1 MGLSAFDASAAAPPP
16 MTATQRLTL
25 VAMSLGLGMIF
36 LDALIVN
43 VGLPDIQASF
53 GVGESGLQWVVTA
66 YSLGMAVAI
75 MSSATL
81 ADVYGRRRL
90 FIAGIVLFAASSAAC
105 GLAPNLALLNVARG
119 AQGIS
124 GATITVTSLALVSAA
139 FPEAKQKARAIGMW
153 NAIASCATAVGPT
166 IGGFMIEHLGWRSI
180 FLVNLPIALVV
191 IALTVKFVA
200 ESRDDRPR
208 RLDLP
213 GQALFA
219 IAVGAFAYAMIE
231 APRAGW
237 LSGTILALF
246 ALSAAALAAFVRVER
261 RSADPM
267 MDVSLFLHRTYALA
281 IVTIFAQFL
290 AIYGMLLVITQYFQN
305 VRGYPPQDTGMLL
318 LPFSTMI
325 ITVSLLVGRAIARVG
340 TRPPILLGL
349 AITIAGLVVMAAGL
363 TMNTLVVGSG
373 LALAAAGA
381 AMCLTPVTSV
391 AMSSVDPE
399 RAGMAAG
406 IMSAQRAIGS
416 SVGFAVLGSVLAAWL
431 GATLDRDLV
440 AAIPDPAERRVVAE
454 DIVRNANPRAFHAEI
469 GPGRPIQHPS
479 AATKAAI
486 LSAADGGFVAGIRV
500 ALGVAIAL
508 LVVVLLAAVVGL
520 PRAPPG
526 AMAAPLD
533 APAG

>member
-1 MGLSAFDASAAAPPP
+1 
-16 MTATQRLTL
+16 MTATQRWTL
-25 VAMSLGLGMIF
+25 VAMSLGLGIIF

-90 FIAGIVLFAASSAAC
+90 FLIGIVLFAASSAAC
-105 GLAPNLALLNVARG
+105 GFAPNLAVLNAARG
-119 AQGIS
+119 VQGIAA
-124 GATITVTSLALVSAA
+124 ATITVTSLALVSAA
-139 FPEAKQKARAIGMW
+139 FPEAKQKARAIGLW
-153 NAIASCATAVGPT
+153 NAIASCATAIGPT

-191 IALTVKFVA
+191 IVMTVRFVV

-213 GQALFA
+213 GQVLFVV
-219 IAVGAFAYAMIE
+219 AVGAFAYAMIE
-231 APRAGW
+231 APRVGW
-237 LSGTILALF
+237 LSATIVALF
-246 ALSAAALAAFVRVER
+246 VLSAASLAAFVRVER
-261 RSADPM
+261 KSADPM
-267 MDVSLFLHRTYALA
+267 MDVSLFRHRTYTLA

-290 AIYGMLLVITQYFQN
+290 AIYGMLLVVTQYFQN
-305 VRGYPPQDTGMLL
+305 VRGYPPQDTGLLL

-340 TRPPILLGL
+340 TRVPILLGL
-349 AITIAGLVVMAAGL
+349 AITIVGLATLAAGL
-363 TMNTLVVGSG
+363 TVSTLVVGIG

-431 GATLDRDLV
+431 GATLDPHLTT
-440 AAIPDPAERRVVAE
+440 AIPDPVERREVAA

-479 AATKAAI
+479 PATKAAI
-486 LSAADGGFVAGIRV
+486 LAAADADFITGIRL
-500 ALGVAIAL
+500 ALDVAIAL
-508 LVVVLLAAVVGL
+508 LFVVLVAGVIGI
-520 PRAPPG
+520 PRAPP
-526 AMAAPLD
+526 AVLDAPLD

>member
-1 MGLSAFDASAAAPPP
+1 

-66 YSLGMAVAI
+66 YSLGMAIAI

-81 ADVYGRRRL
+81 ADIYGRRRL
-90 FIAGIVLFAASSAAC
+90 FLLGIGVFAASSAAC
-105 GLAPNLALLNVARG
+105 GLAPNLAALNVARG
-119 AQGIS
+119 VQGIA

-139 FPEAKQKARAIGMW
+139 FPEPKQKARAIGMW

-166 IGGFMIEHLGWRSI
+166 VGGFMVEHLRWRSI
-180 FLVNLPIALVV
+180 FLVNLPIALAVV
-191 IALTVKFVA
+191 VLTVKYVV
-200 ESRDDRPR
+200 ESRDDLPR

-213 GQALFA
+213 GQLLFVA
-219 IAVGAFAYAMIE
+219 AVGTFAYAMIE
-231 APRAGW
+231 APRTGW
-237 LSGTILALF
+237 LSGTIVALF
-246 ALSAAALAAFVRVER
+246 VLSAAALAAFVHVER

-267 MDVSLFLHRTYALA
+267 MDVSLFRHRTYTLA

-325 ITVSLLVGRAIARVG
+325 IATSLLVGRAIARVG
-340 TRPPILLGL
+340 TRAPILLGL
-349 AITIAGLVVMAAGL
+349 AITIVGLTTLAAGL
-363 TMNTLVVGSG
+363 TINTFVVGTG
-373 LALAAAGA
+373 LAVAAAGA

-431 GATLDRDLV
+431 GATLDPHLT
-440 AAIPDPAERRVVAE
+440 AAIPDPVERRAVAT

-469 GPGRPIQHPS
+469 GPGRPIDHPN

-486 LSAADGGFVAGIRV
+486 LAAADADFIAGIRV
-500 ALGVAIAL
+500 ALAVAIGVLIIVLVAGVA
-508 LVVVLLAAVVGL
+508 GM
-520 PRAPPG
+520 PRAPPSAIG
-526 AMAAPLD
+526 APLD